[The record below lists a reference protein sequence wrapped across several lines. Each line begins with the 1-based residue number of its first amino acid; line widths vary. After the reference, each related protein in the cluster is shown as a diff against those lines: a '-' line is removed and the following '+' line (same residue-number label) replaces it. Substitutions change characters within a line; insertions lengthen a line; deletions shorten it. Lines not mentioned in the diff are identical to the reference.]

1 MTTTFLLVIG
11 IVVALILLASIWVG
25 MRVWRERRR
34 EQVRREHQL
43 GSVYNS
49 RTRHE
54 RGG

>member
-11 IVVALILLASIWVG
+11 IVVALVLLASIWVG

-34 EQVRREHQL
+34 ERVRREHQL

-49 RTRHE
+49 RTRRE